1 MSIQS
6 FIEAMP
12 KVELHVHLEGSIRP
26 ETFLKLAKRH
36 NIVLPA
42 DDLAGL
48 RRWYQFTDFSHFIE
62 VYLKI
67 AASLKTPDDI
77 ELIAREFLE
86 GQARQNVRYSEVIY
100 TPYNQFLANGIPVD
114 EQLDALNRARTWASR
129 EHGVDCQFI
138 FDISRETEPEQ
149 GLIVAGWAIEA
160 MDRGVCGLG
169 LGGPEV
175 GNPPV
180 KFKDAFAMA
189 YRAGLPAM
197 PHAGETEGPESVR
210 GALEWLHPYRI
221 EHGVRSLEDPLLV
234 ETLKEIQMPLD
245 VCPTSNICLKVF
257 PSLAAHPLPEMIEL
271 GLDVTLNS
279 DDPPLFNTT
288 LTQEYL
294 NAVLMMG
301 LDVETLINLV
311 SNAIAAS
318 CLAEPEKED
327 LRETFAKE
335 YERLAEIHLKH

>member
-1 MSIQS
+1 MSVQS
-6 FIEAMP
+6 YIEAMT

-26 ETFLKLAKRH
+26 ETFLKLSKRH
-36 NIVLPA
+36 AIVLPA

-48 RRWYQFTDFSHFIE
+48 HRWYQFTDFSHFIE

-67 AASLKTPDDI
+67 AASLKAPEDI

-100 TPYNQFLANGIPVD
+100 TPFNQFLANGIPFD
-114 EQLDALNRARTWASR
+114 EQIDALNRAQTWAAR

-138 FDISRETEPEQ
+138 MDISRETEPEQ
-149 GLIVAGWAIEA
+149 GMIVAGWAIGA

-169 LGGPEV
+169 LGGPEI
-175 GNPPV
+175 GNPPE
-180 KFKDAFAMA
+180 KFKGAFDMA
-189 YRAGLPAM
+189 YNAGLHAM
-197 PHAGETEGPESVR
+197 PHAGEIARSESVR
-210 GALEWLHPYRI
+210 GALEWLHPFRI
-221 EHGVRSLEDPLLV
+221 EHGVRSLEDPLLL

-245 VCPTSNICLKVF
+245 VCPTSNVCLKVF
-257 PSLAAHPLPEMIEL
+257 PSLEAHPLPEMIAL
-271 GLDVTLNS
+271 GLNVTLNS

-294 NAVLMMG
+294 NTVQVMG
-301 LDVETLINLV
+301 LDLDQLHGLVENG
-311 SNAIAAS
+311 IAAS

-327 LRETFAKE
+327 LCETFTQE
-335 YERLAEIHLKH
+335 NERLAGIHL